1 MERQTASDGRPIR
14 FSKNPNDRGI
24 GGSSSGAICAFTA
37 AWERP
42 DAFRRVFS
50 AIGTYVD
57 KRGRNSYQV
66 LIRKTEAKP
75 LRVFVQDGSND
86 LNEVGGYWFLAN
98 QEMLSALEFSG
109 YEVNHI
115 WGDGGHN
122 GKQATAIFPDA
133 MRWLWKD
140 WPKPIEAGVNSQ
152 QPVAKVTL
160 PGETWSFQPAHPKML
175 FPVGGSLRCKSHS
188 GTEYQAD
195 PGNAKI
201 WMTTT
206 NDPRKIVDEGI
217 SFNAL
222 CLTPDQ
228 SLLLADNP
236 REQFVYSFH
245 INRDGT
251 LSARQPYHHLDVR
264 DGDTESGAGGM
275 AVDTRGMLYVCTP
288 VGIQMCDQV
297 GRMQGIISAPQG
309 EIFSELIIGQETY
322 TAGTHG
328 IFTRKLNVTGVRS
341 SDPPIKPAPPSL

>member
-1 MERQTASDGRPIR
+1 
-14 FSKNPNDRGI
+14 
-24 GGSSSGAICAFTA
+24 
-37 AWERP
+37 
-42 DAFRRVFS
+42 
-50 AIGTYVD
+50 
-57 KRGRNSYQV
+57 
-66 LIRKTEAKP
+66 
-75 LRVFVQDGSND
+75 
-86 LNEVGGYWFLAN
+86 
-98 QEMLSALEFSG
+98 MLSALSFPATRSIIFGVTVDIMESRRLPFSPMRCAG
-109 YEVNHI
+109 C
-115 WGDGGHN
+115 
-122 GKQATAIFPDA
+122 GKIGPNQSRRASIPNNQS
-133 MRWLWKD
+133 RKLLCRV
-140 WPKPIEAGVNSQ
+140 KPGAFNQRIRRCCSRSVAAS
-152 QPVAKVTL
+152 VAKATVERST
-160 PGETWSFQPAHPKML
+160 K
-175 FPVGGSLRCKSHS
+175 
-188 GTEYQAD
+188 AD

-309 EIFSELIIGQETY
+309 EIFSKLIIGQRDC
-322 TAGTHG
+322 
-328 IFTRKLNVTGVRS
+328 TRPGRME
-341 SDPPIKPAPPSL
+341 SLLAS